1 VSLRSYLVE
10 DLFFNL
16 EELDSKPDTKKNKI
30 FSKKKWNIR
39 ENNLLTEKMSKK
51 FCINLNKEIDM
62 VIEDTSGH
70 KK

>member
-1 VSLRSYLVE
+1 LVE

-39 ENNLLTEKMSKK
+39 ENNLLTEKKCQKS
-51 FCINLNKEIDM
+51 FA
-62 VIEDTSGH
+62 
-70 KK
+70 